1 MFADILITGLPA
13 GCLYALVAASFNIL
27 YRPTNVFNFA
37 QGDLVMLGAMFFV
50 TLTATGW
57 MPWQVAL
64 LCGIAAVGLLA
75 VVIERVAVA
84 PLLRRSAQ
92 GHGHGWIITTLAVS
106 MIIANI
112 AGKVWGA
119 DPIPVLAP
127 FGLGTEPSNIG
138 GLLIPSYQVALVVLT
153 LVLIAGIEALYRTR
167 MGRAVMGVAENRDT
181 ALLRGINPAS
191 LSVWSFFLGG
201 AFAGLT
207 GYLAT
212 PILFASTSLGAAL
225 LLKGFAAAALGGL
238 GSNRGALVAGLV
250 IGLTESVSATFLSA
264 GYQNAVIL
272 AVVLTVL
279 LVRPQGIFGGIHARA
294 V

>member
-1 MFADILITGLPA
+1 MFTDILITGLPA
-13 GCLYALVAASFNIL
+13 GCLYALVATSFNIL

-50 TLTATGW
+50 TLKAVGW
-57 MPWQVAL
+57 MPWQLAL
-64 LCGIAAVGLLA
+64 LLAVVGVGLLA
-75 VVIERVAVA
+75 LVIERVAVA
-84 PLLRRSAQ
+84 PLLRRST
-92 GHGHGWIITTLAVS
+92 HGHGWIITTLAVS
-106 MIIANI
+106 MIIANV

-119 DPIPVLAP
+119 DPLPVAAP
-127 FGLGTEPSNIG
+127 FGLSTDPMNLG
-138 GLLIPSYQVALVVLT
+138 GVLIPSYQVALVAFT
-153 LVLIAGIEALYRTR
+153 LVLIAAIEALYQTR
-167 MGRAVMGVAENRDT
+167 MGRAVVGVAENRDT
-181 ALLRGINPAS
+181 ALLRGINPAT
-191 LSVWSFFLGG
+191 LSMWSFLLGG

-207 GYLAT
+207 GYLAA
-212 PILFASTSLGAAL
+212 PILFASTSLGAGL

-250 IGLTESVSATFLSA
+250 IGLTESTSASFLPA

-279 LVRPQGIFGGIHARA
+279 LLRPQGIFGNMYVRA

>member
-1 MFADILITGLPA
+1 MFADILITGLQA

-50 TLTATGW
+50 TLKGVGGL
-57 MPWQVAL
+57 PWPFAL
-64 LCGIAAVGLLA
+64 LLSLLAVGLLA
-75 VVIERVAVA
+75 VLIERVAVA
-84 PLLRRSAQ
+84 PMLRRST
-92 GHGHGWIITTLAVS
+92 HGHGWIITTLAVS

-112 AGKVWGA
+112 AGKVWGT
-119 DPIPVLAP
+119 DPVPVDAP
-127 FGLGTEPSNIG
+127 FGLSTEPMNIG
-138 GLLIPSYQVALVVLT
+138 DVLISSYQIALVGFT
-153 LVLIAGIEALYRTR
+153 LVLIVAIEALYQTRT
-167 MGRAVMGVAENRDT
+167 GRAVIGVAENRAT

-191 LSVWSFFLGG
+191 LSLWSFFLGG
-201 AFAGLT
+201 GLAALT

-212 PILFASTSLGAAL
+212 PILFASTSLGAGL

-238 GSNRGALVAGLV
+238 GSNRGALVAGVV
-250 IGLTESVSATFLSA
+250 IGVTESTSASFLPA

-272 AVVLTVL
+272 IVVLTVL
-279 LVRPQGIFGGIHARA
+279 LVRPQGIFGNVHART

>member
-50 TLTATGW
+50 TLKAVGW
-57 MPWQVAL
+57 MPWQMAL
-64 LCGIAAVGLLA
+64 LLGIVGVGLLA
-75 VVIERVAVA
+75 VVIERVTVA
-84 PLLRRSAQ
+84 PLLRRSS
-92 GHGHGWIITTLAVS
+92 HGHGWIITTLAVS
-106 MIIANI
+106 MIAANV

-119 DPIPVLAP
+119 DPMAVWAP
-127 FGLGTEPSNIG
+127 FGLSTGPIDMG
-138 GLLIPSYQVALVVLT
+138 GLMIPSYQVALVALT
-153 LVLIAGIEALYRTR
+153 LVLIAGIEALYQTR
-167 MGRAVMGVAENRDT
+167 MGRAVMGVAESRDT
-181 ALLRGINPAS
+181 ALLRGINPAT

-201 AFAGLT
+201 ALAGFT
-207 GYLAT
+207 GYLAA
-212 PILFASTSLGAAL
+212 PILFASTSLGAGL

-238 GSNRGALVAGLV
+238 GSNRGALVAGVV
-250 IGLTESVSATFLSA
+250 IGLTESTSSSFLPA

-279 LVRPQGIFGGIHARA
+279 LLRPQGIFGNNHARA

>member
-50 TLTATGW
+50 TLKTIGG

-64 LCGIAAVGLLA
+64 LVGMIGVSVLA

-84 PLLRRSAQ
+84 PLLRRAT
-92 GHGHGWIITTLAVS
+92 HGHGWIITTLAVS
-106 MIIANI
+106 MIVTNI

-119 DPIPVLAP
+119 DPVPVSAP
-127 FGLGTEPSNIG
+127 LGLSTTPSDIA
-138 GLLIPSYQVALVVLT
+138 GLLIPSYQVALVVFT
-153 LVLIAGIEALYRTR
+153 LVLIAGIEVLYQTR
-167 MGRAVMGVAENRDT
+167 MGRAIIGVAENRDT
-181 ALLRGINPAS
+181 ALLRGINPATLS
-191 LSVWSFFLGG
+191 LWSFGLGG
-201 AFAGLT
+201 ALAGLT
-207 GYLAT
+207 GWLAS
-212 PILFASTSLGAAL
+212 PILFASTSLGAGL

-250 IGLTESVSATFLSA
+250 IGLTESTSSSFLSA
-264 GYQNAVIL
+264 GYQNGVIL
-272 AVVLTVL
+272 TVVLAVL
-279 LVRPQGIFGGIHARA
+279 LVRPQGIFGNVHARA

>member
-1 MFADILITGLPA
+1 MFTDILIAGLPA

-50 TLTATGW
+50 TLKAVGW
-57 MPWQVAL
+57 MPWQAAL
-64 LCGIAAVGLLA
+64 LLAVVGVGLLA

-84 PLLRRSAQ
+84 PLLRRST
-92 GHGHGWIITTLAVS
+92 HGHGWIITTLAVS
-106 MIIANI
+106 MIVANA

-119 DPIPVLAP
+119 DPVPVSAP
-127 FGLGTEPSNIG
+127 FGLGTEPVNIG
-138 GLLIPSYQVALVVLT
+138 GLLIPSYQVALVGLT
-153 LVLIAGIEALYRTR
+153 LVLIVGIEKLYQTR
-167 MGRAVMGVAENRDT
+167 LGRAVIGVAENRDT
-181 ALLRGINPAS
+181 ALLRGINPAT

-201 AFAGLT
+201 ALAGLT
-207 GYLAT
+207 GFLAA
-212 PILFASTSLGAAL
+212 PMLFASTSLGAGL

-238 GSNRGALVAGLV
+238 GSNRGALVAGVV
-250 IGLTESVSATFLSA
+250 IGLTEATSASFLPA

-279 LVRPQGIFGGIHARA
+279 LVRPQGIFGNIHARA